1 MRRMRVLAIVA
12 LCLLASIGQ
21 QDTPEAKHQKKES
34 KNQAVEPP
42 PTTTTPEVRPGTPA
56 STPTPQAKE
65 QAIKPELKPF
75 LTHGEWVIGSLTAI
89 YVLISY
95 FSFTAIKRQ
104 AHIAE
109 QAATAAKDAARAAER
124 NTDALINI
132 ERPFLL
138 VTGVRY
144 DVLP

>member
-1 MRRMRVLAIVA
+1 
-12 LCLLASIGQ
+12 
-21 QDTPEAKHQKKES
+21 
-34 KNQAVEPP
+34 
-42 PTTTTPEVRPGTPA
+42 
-56 STPTPQAKE
+56 
-65 QAIKPELKPF
+65 
-75 LTHGEWVIGSLTAI
+75 GSLTAI

-144 DVLP
+144 DVLPRTAPEGRSENVSHVHFTVRNFGHSPAWCMALGGRFKAF